1 MRTAG
6 TGLASGDLTLSGP
19 IETEENKMTPPYSS
33 MQKSE
38 LETLAIAAIH
48 EHRRLLLADEDVYE
62 EWTRA
67 NDDPTVTASVLR
79 SLQDEYLARQ
89 KKSEAQQQKL
99 SEIIDALGYVP
110 VVPADDDEPA

>member
-1 MRTAG
+1 MGHVDSFDGEGNEGALR
-6 TGLASGDLTLSGP
+6 
-19 IETEENKMTPPYSS
+19 YSS

-38 LETLAIAAIH
+38 LEVLAVAAIH
-48 EHRRLLLADEDVYE
+48 EHRRLLAADEAVYE

-67 NDDPTVTASVLR
+67 NDDPTVAGSVLC

-89 KKSEAQQQKL
+89 KKSEAQQQEL

-110 VVPADDDEPA
+110 EVPIDDDVAESE